1 MGRGMASET
10 IYEAVG
16 GEETFHRLVTA
27 FYEGVAD
34 DAVLRP
40 LYPEDLAESR
50 EHLALFLAQYF
61 GGPPRYSEKR
71 GHPRLRMRHLPFAIG
86 PRERD
91 AWLAH
96 MERAV
101 DAVGIAS
108 PAREIL
114 LDYFRDAANFLV
126 NRPET

>member
-1 MGRGMASET
+1 MSGGMTSKT

-16 GEETFHRLVTA
+16 GEETFHRLVAA
-27 FYEGVAD
+27 FYEGVAG

-91 AWLAH
+91 AWLTH

-108 PAREIL
+108 PSREIM

-126 NRPET
+126 NRPEM

>member
-1 MGRGMASET
+1 MAGVT

-16 GEETFHRLVTA
+16 GEETFHRLVAA
-27 FYEGVAD
+27 FYEGVAS

-40 LYPEDLAESR
+40 LYPEDLTESR

-86 PRERD
+86 PTERD

-108 PAREIL
+108 PAREAM

-126 NRPET
+126 NRREA

>member
-1 MGRGMASET
+1 MASVT
-10 IYEAVG
+10 IYVAVG
-16 GEETFHRLVTA
+16 GEERFHRLVAA
-27 FYEGVAD
+27 FYEGVAH

-40 LYPEDLAESR
+40 LYPEDLTESR

-61 GGPPRYSEKR
+61 GGPPHYSEKR

-91 AWLAH
+91 AWLAQ

-101 DAVGIAS
+101 DAIGIAS
-108 PAREIL
+108 PAREIML
-114 LDYFRDAANFLV
+114 NYFRDAADFLV
-126 NRPET
+126 NRGET

>member
-1 MGRGMASET
+1 MT

-16 GEETFHRLVTA
+16 GEETFHRLVAA
-27 FYEGVAD
+27 FYEGVAQ

-71 GHPRLRMRHLPFAIG
+71 GHPRLRMRHVPFAIG
-86 PRERD
+86 VRERD
-91 AWLAH
+91 AWLGH
-96 MERAV
+96 MEQAV
-101 DAVGIAS
+101 DVVAIPS
-108 PAREIL
+108 PAREAMI
-114 LDYFRDAANFLV
+114 DYFRRAADFLV
-126 NRPET
+126 NRAEE